1 MIFFGIWKRG
11 YMKNFLDMEMG
22 LLWDICL
29 RGRRIRSERIRV
41 GEAVGYL
48 EEKGGVLEARDL
60 TVRGK

>member
-1 MIFFGIWKRG
+1 
-11 YMKNFLDMEMG
+11 MKNFLDMEMG